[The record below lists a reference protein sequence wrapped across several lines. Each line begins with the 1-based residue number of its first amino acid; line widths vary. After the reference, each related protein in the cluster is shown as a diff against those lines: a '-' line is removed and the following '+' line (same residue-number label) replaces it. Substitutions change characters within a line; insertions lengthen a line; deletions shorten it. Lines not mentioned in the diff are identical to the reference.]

1 VAIVPERFASR
12 WDTLTF
18 VACVGLALVAR
29 ALPEAAQ
36 EAASAAVRRT
46 LLAPFLLLEQ
56 QTGRLRAAYAQA
68 DSFLAERDSAAMRAI
83 GAEALSEE
91 NRRLREL
98 LALKTRLPDDAVAA
112 TILRQAT
119 PTRGLT
125 VILSKGGRDG
135 IRVLSPVVT
144 PRGLLGVVRSVDP
157 RTSVAVL
164 WTHPDF
170 RVSAMTPDGSV
181 FGLVR
186 PRGGDPDIMTMLLE
200 GVPYRDTIPAGTP
213 LLTSGFGGVYP
224 RGIPIGTVESMLGE
238 QEGLARSYVVRA
250 AAHPASTTH
259 VIVLVGREPELGAAF
274 DSAAIR

>member
-1 VAIVPERFASR
+1 MVSERFTSR
-12 WDTLTF
+12 WDTLAF

-29 ALPEAAQ
+29 ALPERVQ
-36 EAASAAVRRT
+36 EAAAATVRRT
-46 LLAPFLLLEQ
+46 LLVPFLLVER
-56 QTGRLRAAYAQA
+56 QTGRLRAAYGESDA
-68 DSFLAERDSAAMRAI
+68 FLAERDSAALRAI
-83 GAEALSEE
+83 RADGLAEE

-98 LALKTRLPDDAVAA
+98 LALRTRLPDAGVSAVV
-112 TILRQAT
+112 LRQAT

-125 VILSKGGRDG
+125 VLLSKGARDG
-135 IRVLSPVVT
+135 VQPLAPVVT

-157 RTSVAVL
+157 ATSVAVL

-186 PRGGDPDIMTMLLE
+186 PRGGDPDTMTMLLA

-224 RGIPIGTVESMLGE
+224 RGIPIGTVVGMLEE
-238 QEGLARSYVVRA
+238 QAGLARSYVVRA
-250 AAHPASTTH
+250 AAHPGSASH
-259 VIVLVGREPELGAAF
+259 VIVLIRRLTDVGAAYGPEEGL
-274 DSAAIR
+274 

>member
-1 VAIVPERFASR
+1 MVSERFTSR
-12 WDTLTF
+12 WDTLAF

-29 ALPEAAQ
+29 ALPERVQEVAA
-36 EAASAAVRRT
+36 ATVRRT
-46 LLAPFLLLEQ
+46 LLVPFLLVER
-56 QTGRLRAAYAQA
+56 QTGRLRAAYGESDA
-68 DSFLAERDSAAMRAI
+68 FLAERDSAALRAI
-83 GAEALSEE
+83 RADGLAEE

-98 LALKTRLPDDAVAA
+98 LALRTRLPDAGVSAVV
-112 TILRQAT
+112 LRQAT

-125 VILSKGGRDG
+125 VLLSKGARDG
-135 IRVLSPVVT
+135 VQPLAPVVT

-157 RTSVAVL
+157 TTSVAVL

-186 PRGGDPDIMTMLLE
+186 PRGGDPDTMTMLLA

-224 RGIPIGTVESMLGE
+224 RGIPIGTVVGMLEE
-238 QEGLARSYVVRA
+238 QAGLARSYVVRA
-250 AAHPASTTH
+250 AAHPGSASH
-259 VIVLVGREPELGAAF
+259 VIVLIRRLTDVGAAYGPEEGL
-274 DSAAIR
+274 